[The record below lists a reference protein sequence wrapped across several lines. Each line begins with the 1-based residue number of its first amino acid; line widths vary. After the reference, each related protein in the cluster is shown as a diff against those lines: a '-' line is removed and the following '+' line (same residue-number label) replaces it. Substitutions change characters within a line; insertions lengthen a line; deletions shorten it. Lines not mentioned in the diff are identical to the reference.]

1 MRFTLLID
9 TTLCSLGARRRVSRV
24 FLVSVGDGLS
34 TETTESLQYSPSSLA
49 PAIAFFLGTGHT
61 GAATFGMVSRSAA
74 RRATTALRIQACML
88 CCKGAGGGGGGR
100 VQACFAV
107 VWYSVCVKGVLT
119 VSVSPN
125 GNSGDPFELLSKR
138 VLAAFADVGAAE
150 RP

>member
-88 CCKGAGGGGGGR
+88 CCKGAGGGGGAGTGMLCCGLVQR
-100 VQACFAV
+100 VCEGGA
-107 VWYSVCVKGVLT
+107 
-119 VSVSPN
+119 N
-125 GNSGDPFELLSKR
+125 RKR
-138 VLAAFADVGAAE
+138 VAE
-150 RP
+150 REQR